1 MSDNYVEK
9 NFLYLLALSVLL
21 HLAAYQLIIRLPAAN
36 PPKTEQTTMVDLTD
50 LPLPKEPLKPSAP
63 AAPAPRTMPR
73 PSLRPETP
81 STVQRFAENRQRV
94 PRETSR
100 REPLI
105 PSPLPLIPP
114 AGQPQARPQPAA
126 PAAPAAKGGTLPAEK
141 GGQPVPRGE
150 GIFKSK
156 SHETATRPALFPSAN
171 TLARLEERYR
181 EKYNPE
187 IEEGDTGFLNTD
199 DIRFGSFYRRLENA
213 VYGVW
218 RYPREAAER
227 GIEGTT
233 PVRITFNRKGEVV
246 QVDVLETSGS
256 RILDGEVLRTLRE
269 IGPVGSLPR
278 GYVGDT
284 FKVIAFFHYINGSG
298 RLH

>member
-1 MSDNYVEK
+1 
-9 NFLYLLALSVLL
+9 FLYLLALSVLL
-21 HLAAYQLIIRLPAAN
+21 HVAAYQLIIRLPAGN
-36 PPKTEQTTMVDLTD
+36 PPKAEQTTMVDITD
-50 LPLPKEPLKPSAP
+50 LPLPPEPVKPPPAP
-63 AAPAPRTMPR
+63 APAPAPRVAR
-73 PSLRPETP
+73 PSPLPETP
-81 STVQRFAENRQRV
+81 SNVNRFAEERQRV
-94 PRETSR
+94 PKETAR

-105 PSPLPLIPP
+105 PSPLPLLPP
-114 AGQPQARPQPAA
+114 AGQPQAKPQPKLPAA
-126 PAAPAAKGGTLPAEK
+126 PAPKGEALPTEK
-141 GGQPVPRGE
+141 GGQPVTRGE

-156 SHETATRPALFPSAN
+156 SRDTATRPALFPSAN

-181 EKYNPE
+181 EKYVPE
-187 IEEGDTGFLNTD
+187 VEQGDTGFLNTD

-233 PVRITFNRKGEVV
+233 PVRITFDREGKVV
-246 QVDVLETSGS
+246 QVELLESSGS
-256 RILDGEVLRTLRE
+256 RILDNEVVRTLNE
-269 IGPVGSLPR
+269 IGPIGSLPR

-284 FKVIAFFHYINGSG
+284 FRVIAFFHYINGRG

>member
-1 MSDNYVEK
+1 
-9 NFLYLLALSVLL
+9 
-21 HLAAYQLIIRLPAAN
+21 
-36 PPKTEQTTMVDLTD
+36 
-50 LPLPKEPLKPSAP
+50 
-63 AAPAPRTMPR
+63 
-73 PSLRPETP
+73 
-81 STVQRFAENRQRV
+81 V

-105 PSPLPLIPP
+105 PSPLPLLPP
-114 AGQPQARPQPAA
+114 AAQPQPQPRPQGHA
-126 PAAPAAKGGTLPAEK
+126 PATPAPKVEPLPSEK
-141 GGQPVPRGE
+141 GGQPVTRGE

-156 SHETATRPALFPSAN
+156 SRETATSKSLYPSAN

-181 EKYNPE
+181 EKYTPE
-187 IEEGDTGFLNTD
+187 VEEGDTGFLNTD

-233 PVRITFNRKGEVV
+233 PVKITFDREGKVV
-246 QVDVLETSGS
+246 QVDLLESSGS
-256 RILDGEVLRTLRE
+256 RILDTEVVRTLNE
-269 IGPVGSLPR
+269 IGPIGSLPR

-284 FKVIAFFHYINGSG
+284 FKVIAFFHYINGRG